1 MIFDFFLYLFRLY
14 VYCLYIKLFFNCR
27 FFLFK
32 FCIKI
37 FNLRLK
43 FIKVVKF
50 KFFIV
55 VQESFNVQRL
65 EEKYSVIYK
74 EVIQK
79 YSLCQF

>member
-1 MIFDFFLYLFRLY
+1 MIFDFFLYLFRFY
-14 VYCLYIKLFFNCR
+14 VYCLYIKLFFNCC